1 MIKFS
6 VVRLFHH
13 SSKNLKNQ
21 YLFPIFRYFY
31 LFRHHFAE
39 WFLKVNT
46 QESASVDDKKQA
58 LAQLK
63 KFKYMKQFLHVFTLV
78 TILIGF
84 SSPLKAQSN
93 GFEEIKSMEL
103 MDLIFQQLE
112 TNYVDEIKPGEMS
125 KTAIDAMLKQLD
137 PYTVYYHESNM
148 EDYRMMTTGQYGGI
162 GALIRKMGEYTY
174 IAEPYE
180 GKPAQTSGAIA
191 GDKILSIDGKDM
203 KGKPSDEVSDAL
215 RGPKGSTIQ
224 LKVDRAGQE
233 KIISITRDEIKL
245 ADVPYFGMLNN
256 GTTGYIKLNSFTQ
269 TASAEVIAAYG
280 KLKQQGMTSLVL
292 DLRGNGGGLL
302 IEAVKIVNIFV
313 KKGQTVVTTKGRIPE
328 ENRTYATSADPLDL
342 TIPLVVLVD
351 GGSASASEIV
361 SGSLQD
367 LDRAVIIGENSYGKG
382 LVQRTFDLKYGS
394 KIKLTISKYYTPSG
408 RCVQRLEYYDKELG
422 DKPKAIADSL
432 LKSFTTANGRKVI
445 DGRGIE
451 PDIVVEKDDYSRL
464 LLMLVS
470 NNVIFNYA
478 TDYKRSHETIGPA
491 KTFKLSTEDYAAFK
505 AYALKQEFTYST
517 ASEEQLERMKKTAED
532 EGYFE
537 DIKSDYE
544 QLLSKVTPSK
554 ERDLDK
560 FKEEINDILSSEI
573 VSRYYYQNGRAEQAF
588 QFDKDVQKA
597 VEVLSDTKKM
607 NTILGK

>member
-1 MIKFS
+1 
-6 VVRLFHH
+6 
-13 SSKNLKNQ
+13 
-21 YLFPIFRYFY
+21 
-31 LFRHHFAE
+31 
-39 WFLKVNT
+39 
-46 QESASVDDKKQA
+46 
-58 LAQLK
+58 
-63 KFKYMKQFLHVFTLV
+63 MKQFLHVFVLV

-84 SSPLKAQSN
+84 NSPLKAQSN

-162 GALIRKMGEYTY
+162 GALIRKMGDYTY

-180 GKPAQTSGAIA
+180 GKPAQLAGAMA

-203 KGKPSDEVSDAL
+203 KGKPSDEVSDGL

-224 LKVDRAGQE
+224 LRIERAGQE
-233 KIISITRDEIKL
+233 KTISITRDEIKL

-269 TASAEVIAAYG
+269 TASAEVISAYG
-280 KLKQQGMTSLVL
+280 KLKQQGLANLIL

-408 RCVQRLEYYDKELG
+408 RCVQRLEYYDKELS

-432 LKSFTTANGRKVI
+432 LKTFTTANGRKVI

-470 NNVIFNYA
+470 NNVIFNFA
-478 TDYKRSHETIGPA
+478 TDYKRAHETIAPA
-491 KTFKLSTEDYAAFK
+491 KTFQLSKEDYDAFK
-505 AYALKQEFTYST
+505 GYALKQDFTYST

-537 DIKSDYE
+537 DIKADYE

-560 FKEEINDILSSEI
+560 FKGEITEILSSEI

-588 QFDKDVQKA
+588 QYDKDVQKA
-597 VEVLSDTKKM
+597 LEVLSDPKRV